1 MNRKCQTVRNGVQ
14 KERENRMAESKRRG
28 HPLYEYDLYQHGEY
42 IGRYFAHELMEMLGA
57 SRAVIKDL
65 TRTGRRTKD
74 GYEIMNA
81 KPPGWEESWEAACR
95 RLRRQE

>member
-1 MNRKCQTVRNGVQ
+1 
-14 KERENRMAESKRRG
+14 MAEGKRRG
-28 HPLYEYDLYQHGEY
+28 RPLYEYDLYQHGEY
-42 IGRYFAHELMEMLGA
+42 IGRYFAQELMKMLGV

-74 GYEIMNA
+74 GYEVMSA

-95 RLRRQE
+95 RLRRQK